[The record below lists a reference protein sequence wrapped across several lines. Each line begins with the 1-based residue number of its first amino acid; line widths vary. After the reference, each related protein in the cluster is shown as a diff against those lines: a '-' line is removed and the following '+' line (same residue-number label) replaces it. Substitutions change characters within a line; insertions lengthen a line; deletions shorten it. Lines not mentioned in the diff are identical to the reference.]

1 MMKAIKLP
9 ISVLIGLS
17 FLVLLSSLAAAPL
30 DAPGC
35 IQVTVE
41 PHSTPTPSAPA
52 QPTATPAPVTNIVSQ
67 IFHYIT
73 FPASTISEAIKS
85 TINEAAEEEAESL
98 IEQTEDWSKW
108 LGDVVKSPE
117 KGYYSTAAQISLP
130 AAAALAPALFIF
142 RLVLYH
148 WNRLT
153 GQDDS
158 VMTVLGDWIIAGA
171 AAAAAGPVLDLL
183 ARLGWWLATLIL
195 GDTTQ
200 LASAFVTAMKP
211 DPASTFI
218 NATLF
223 SGVFMLGLT
232 LAGILAIVSLLF
244 AFLATTA
251 ALYVMAILA
260 APLAVI
266 GVIPQMR
273 WMRGLWL
280 KAVGLIAVI
289 PVVAGGIFKAG
300 TAAVAFTIP
309 DGGLLSVIIRFLWLL
324 GAAGFMLTLAGIL
337 SRVTLTAAADAGGA
351 LVGAVKSVVSVAATA
366 MSAGASAGV
375 SAGASAALAASG
387 SSSSPDA
394 SAGGMIDG
402 GGSSGSG
409 GGGGGGGS
417 GGSSGNGYS
426 SALGHYQ
433 AAQTYNNRATWLD
446 AFGLHAPAQFNRSLA
461 RNEELEARKNELY
474 ERQAALEARGTGGG
488 WGGQWGGDSRRDQPA
503 EGQEERS
510 VETRMSEISR
520 NLDLSRPVT
529 TKMIAAH
536 GNPENFEQ
544 GFNQLNTAVQQKGGT
559 DLRLI
564 APGYP
569 ADVGRMVA
577 SYQTEPDR
585 IENAEDPLREAA
597 YQGHARGVLQ
607 ALVDPADPTWGAM
620 YPPQTQEV
628 PADPT
633 WGTTY
638 PQTDALPPPEPED

>member
-9 ISVLIGLS
+9 ISVLISIS

-30 DAPGC
+30 DAPGG
-35 IQVTVE
+35 IQATVE
-41 PHSTPTPSAPA
+41 PHSTPTPSAPT
-52 QPTATPAPVTNIVSQ
+52 QPTPTPAPVTNIVSQ

-85 TINEAAEEEAESL
+85 TINEAAEEESESL
-98 IEQTEDWSKW
+98 IEQTDDWSKW

-158 VMTVLGDWIIAGA
+158 VMTVLGDWITAGA
-171 AAAAAGPVLDLL
+171 AAVAAGPVLDLL
-183 ARLGWWLATLIL
+183 ARLGWWLAALIL
-195 GDTTQ
+195 GDTTH

-211 DPASTFI
+211 DPAGTFI
-218 NATLF
+218 KGTLF

-232 LAGILAIVSLLF
+232 LAGILAIVALLF

-289 PVVAGGIFKAG
+289 PIVAGGIFKAG

-337 SRVTLTAAADAGGA
+337 SKVTLTAAADAGGA
-351 LVGAVKSVVSVAATA
+351 FVGAVKSVVSVAATA

-394 SAGGMIDG
+394 PAGGMIDG
-402 GGSSGSG
+402 GGSG
-409 GGGGGGGS
+409 GGSGGGGS
-417 GGSSGNGYS
+417 GGSGGSGYS

-433 AAQTYNNRATWLD
+433 AAQSYNNRATWLD

-474 ERQAALEARGTGGG
+474 ERQAALEARGAGGSWGGG
-488 WGGQWGGDSRRDQPA
+488 GYNRTDQPA
-503 EGQEERS
+503 DGQEAQP
-510 VETRMSEISR
+510 VEAQVGEISR
-520 NLDLSRPVT
+520 NLSLSRPVT
-529 TKMIAAH
+529 SKMVAAH
-536 GNPENFEQ
+536 GSSENFEQ
-544 GFNQLNTAVQQKGGT
+544 GFNQLNTAVQQKSGT

-564 APGYP
+564 AAAYP
-569 ADVGRMVA
+569 AEVGRMVA
-577 SYQTEPDR
+577 SYQAEPER

-607 ALVDPADPTWGAM
+607 TLGEPADPSWGAM
-620 YPPQTQEV
+620 YPPSN
-628 PADPT
+628 
-633 WGTTY
+633 TT
-638 PQTDALPPPEPED
+638 PPPEPED